1 MKLGKKNVI
10 RKETLL
16 GVGLILCLAIGLFVQ
31 KKGEWYPTQ
40 GKEAYLTGK
49 VPSTAS
55 VVKDLDKD
63 TLVLYDSENE
73 TSQRAWKQFEQILK
87 DMRMGAK
94 LVDVAKHESYSLS
107 DYKKVVLLVTDLSR
121 MEDQVQ
127 PLMDWTEKGGQTLFA
142 VTMGKESNLDAIDH
156 NLGVSYSNFEMDEV
170 KEIYVDPDFMIGGGR
185 NYKIEEP
192 FESARKVSLESD
204 VKVHAKT
211 TDDSHTPLI
220 WEKSYGKGKFVVDNL
235 GIYERNVRG
244 IYAASYSLLTEA
256 TVYPVINGSTYYID
270 DFPSPVPAGDGRFVK
285 RDYDMSVSEFY
296 TNVWWPDLLKLHEKY
311 GIVHTGV
318 VIENYEAQTDGKIVQ
333 QNDLDRFKYF
343 GNSLLANGG
352 ELGYHG
358 YNHQPLSPSSVN
370 YGEKYASYKTWKDKA
385 AMKASLSELIRF
397 VNQLFPKAQKSVYVP
412 PSNILSKEGRE
423 VIVNDFPEI
432 KAISSNYFPGDF
444 TYSQELEVSPEGMI
458 EEPRTVSGAVGD
470 DFSQMTVFSEM
481 NMHYVNNH
489 FLHPDDVLDVDR
501 GAELGWAKMYKAL
514 DKEVSWVHN
523 MSPSL
528 RNLTGSELAGAVQ
541 RYGILKVSQKYTK
554 DALKIDLENFHD
566 HAYLMVR
573 LNQNEVKKV
582 KNGKVTHLTG
592 DLYLLEA
599 TNKSVT
605 ITLK

>member
-1 MKLGKKNVI
+1 MKLGKQKGI

-16 GVGLILCLAIGLFVQ
+16 GVGIILCLALGLFVQ
-31 KKGEWYPTQ
+31 KLGEWYSTND
-40 GKEAYLTGK
+40 KEAYLTGK

-55 VVKDLDKD
+55 VVKHLDKD
-63 TLVLYDSENE
+63 TLVLYDSEND
-73 TSQRAWKQFEQILK
+73 TSQRAWKQFDQILK

-107 DYKKVVLLVTDLSR
+107 DYKKVVVLVTDLSR

-142 VTMGKESNLDAIDH
+142 VTMGKESNLDSIDH
-156 NLGVSYSNFEMDEV
+156 NLGVSYSNYEMDEV
-170 KEIYVDPDFMIGGGR
+170 KEIYVNPDFMIGGGR
-185 NYKIEEP
+185 NYTIEEP
-192 FESARKVSLESD
+192 FESARKVSLEED
-204 VKVHAKT
+204 AKVYAKT
-211 TDDSHTPLI
+211 TDESHTPLI
-220 WEKSYGKGKFVVDNL
+220 WEKAYGKGKFVVDNL

-397 VNQLFPKAQKSVYVP
+397 VNQLFPKAHQKQYVALQSFHQATP
-412 PSNILSKEGRE
+412 ETPESK
-423 VIVNDFPEI
+423 
-432 KAISSNYFPGDF
+432 
-444 TYSQELEVSPEGMI
+444 
-458 EEPRTVSGAVGD
+458 
-470 DFSQMTVFSEM
+470 
-481 NMHYVNNH
+481 
-489 FLHPDDVLDVDR
+489 
-501 GAELGWAKMYKAL
+501 
-514 DKEVSWVHN
+514 
-523 MSPSL
+523 
-528 RNLTGSELAGAVQ
+528 
-541 RYGILKVSQKYTK
+541 
-554 DALKIDLENFHD
+554 
-566 HAYLMVR
+566 
-573 LNQNEVKKV
+573 
-582 KNGKVTHLTG
+582 
-592 DLYLLEA
+592 
-599 TNKSVT
+599 
-605 ITLK
+605 

>member
-1 MKLGKKNVI
+1 M
-10 RKETLL
+10 L

-49 VPSTAS
+49 VPSTAL
-55 VVKDLDKD
+55 VVKYLNKD

-73 TSQRAWKQFEQILK
+73 TSQRAWKQFGQILK

-94 LVDVAKHESYSLS
+94 LVDVAKHEFYSLS

-127 PLMDWTEKGGQTLFA
+127 QLMDWTEKGGQTLFA
-142 VTMGKESNLDAIDH
+142 VTMEKESNLDAIDH

-185 NYKIEEP
+185 NYKIEKP

-204 VKVHAKT
+204 VKVHAKI

-270 DFPSPVPAGDGRFVK
+270 DFPSPIPAGDGRFVK
-285 RDYDMSVSEFY
+285 RDYDMSVFEFY

-352 ELGYHG
+352 ELSYHG

-385 AMKASLSELIRF
+385 AMKTGLLELIRF

-432 KAISSNYFPGDF
+432 KAISSTYFPEDF
-444 TYSQELEVSPEGMI
+444 AYSQEFEVLLDGMI
-458 EEPRTVSGAVGD
+458 EVPRTVSGAVWN

-501 GAELGWAKMYKAL
+501 GGELGWAKMYKAL
-514 DKEVSWVHN
+514 DKEVSWVHD

-566 HAYLMVR
+566 NAYLMIR
-573 LNQNEVKKV
+573 LNQNDVKKV

>member
-244 IYAASYSLLTEA
+244 IYAAFYSLLTEA
-256 TVYPVINGSTYYID
+256 TV
-270 DFPSPVPAGDGRFVK
+270 
-285 RDYDMSVSEFY
+285 
-296 TNVWWPDLLKLHEKY
+296 
-311 GIVHTGV
+311 
-318 VIENYEAQTDGKIVQ
+318 
-333 QNDLDRFKYF
+333 
-343 GNSLLANGG
+343 
-352 ELGYHG
+352 
-358 YNHQPLSPSSVN
+358 
-370 YGEKYASYKTWKDKA
+370 
-385 AMKASLSELIRF
+385 
-397 VNQLFPKAQKSVYVP
+397 
-412 PSNILSKEGRE
+412 
-423 VIVNDFPEI
+423 
-432 KAISSNYFPGDF
+432 
-444 TYSQELEVSPEGMI
+444 
-458 EEPRTVSGAVGD
+458 
-470 DFSQMTVFSEM
+470 
-481 NMHYVNNH
+481 
-489 FLHPDDVLDVDR
+489 
-501 GAELGWAKMYKAL
+501 
-514 DKEVSWVHN
+514 
-523 MSPSL
+523 
-528 RNLTGSELAGAVQ
+528 
-541 RYGILKVSQKYTK
+541 
-554 DALKIDLENFHD
+554 
-566 HAYLMVR
+566 
-573 LNQNEVKKV
+573 
-582 KNGKVTHLTG
+582 
-592 DLYLLEA
+592 
-599 TNKSVT
+599 
-605 ITLK
+605 

>member
-1 MKLGKKNVI
+1 
-10 RKETLL
+10 
-16 GVGLILCLAIGLFVQ
+16 
-31 KKGEWYPTQ
+31 
-40 GKEAYLTGK
+40 
-49 VPSTAS
+49 
-55 VVKDLDKD
+55 
-63 TLVLYDSENE
+63 
-73 TSQRAWKQFEQILK
+73 
-87 DMRMGAK
+87 
-94 LVDVAKHESYSLS
+94 
-107 DYKKVVLLVTDLSR
+107 
-121 MEDQVQ
+121 
-127 PLMDWTEKGGQTLFA
+127 MDWTEKGGQTLFA

-192 FESARKVSLESD
+192 FESARKVSLEGD

-385 AMKASLSELIRF
+385 AMKAGLSELIRF

-444 TYSQELEVSPEGMI
+444 TYSQEFEVSPDGMI
-458 EEPRTVSGAVGD
+458 EEPRTVSGAVWD

>member
-40 GKEAYLTGK
+40 GKKAYLTGK

-55 VVKDLDKD
+55 VVKNLDKD

-73 TSQRAWKQFEQILK
+73 NSQMAWKQFEQILK

-142 VTMGKESNLDAIDH
+142 VTMEKESNLDAIDH
-156 NLGVSYSNFEMDEV
+156 NLGVSYSNFEMDEI

-244 IYAASYSLLTEA
+244 IYAASYSLLTEV

-370 YGEKYASYKTWKDKA
+370 YGEKYVSYKTWKDKA
-385 AMKASLSELIRF
+385 AMKAGLSELIRF

-444 TYSQELEVSPEGMI
+444 TYSQEFEVSPDGMI
-458 EEPRTVSGAVGD
+458 EEPRTVSGAVWG
-470 DFSQMTVFSEM
+470 DFSQMTVFS
-481 NMHYVNNH
+481 
-489 FLHPDDVLDVDR
+489 
-501 GAELGWAKMYKAL
+501 
-514 DKEVSWVHN
+514 
-523 MSPSL
+523 
-528 RNLTGSELAGAVQ
+528 
-541 RYGILKVSQKYTK
+541 
-554 DALKIDLENFHD
+554 
-566 HAYLMVR
+566 
-573 LNQNEVKKV
+573 
-582 KNGKVTHLTG
+582 
-592 DLYLLEA
+592 
-599 TNKSVT
+599 
-605 ITLK
+605 

>member
-1 MKLGKKNVI
+1 MKLGKKNGI
-10 RKETLL
+10 RKKTLL
-16 GVGLILCLAIGLFVQ
+16 GVGIILCLALGLFVQ
-31 KKGEWYPTQ
+31 KLGEWYSTNH
-40 GKEAYLTGK
+40 KEYYLTGK

-55 VVKDLDKD
+55 VVKHLDKD
-63 TLVLYDSENE
+63 TLVLYDSEND
-73 TSQRAWKQFEQILK
+73 TSQRAWKQFDQILR
-87 DMRMGAK
+87 DMRMGVQ

-107 DYKKVVLLVTDLSR
+107 DYKKVVVLVTDLSR
-121 MEDQVQ
+121 MEGQVQ
-127 PLMDWTEKGGQTLFA
+127 PLMDWTKKGGQTLFA
-142 VTMGKESNLDAIDH
+142 VTMFKESNLDSIDH
-156 NLGVSYSNFEMDEV
+156 SIGVSYSNYEMDEV

-185 NYKIEEP
+185 NYTISEP
-192 FESARKVSLESD
+192 FESARKVSLEED
-204 VKVHAKT
+204 AKVYAKT
-211 TDDSHTPLI
+211 TDESHTPLI
-220 WEKSYGKGKFVVDNL
+220 WEKAYGKGKFVVDNL

-296 TNVWWPDLLKLHEKY
+296 TNVWWPDLLKLHDKY

-358 YNHQPLSPSSVN
+358 YNHQPLSPLSVN
-370 YGEKYASYKTWKDKA
+370 YGDVYSSYKTWKDKA
-385 AMKASLSELIRF
+385 AMKTSLSELIRF

-423 VIVNDFPEI
+423 VIVKDFPEI

-444 TYSQELEVSPEGMI
+444 TYSQEFQVSPDGMI
-458 EEPRTVSGAVGD
+458 EEPRTVSGAVWD

-489 FLHPDDVLDVDR
+489 FLHPDDVLDVNR
-501 GAELGWAKMYKAL
+501 GAELGWAKMYEAL

-523 MSPSL
+523 MAPSL

-554 DALKIDLENFHD
+554 DTLKINLENFHN
-566 HAYLMVR
+566 HAYLMIR
-573 LNQNEVKKV
+573 LNKNEINKV

-592 DLYLLEA
+592 NLYLLKA